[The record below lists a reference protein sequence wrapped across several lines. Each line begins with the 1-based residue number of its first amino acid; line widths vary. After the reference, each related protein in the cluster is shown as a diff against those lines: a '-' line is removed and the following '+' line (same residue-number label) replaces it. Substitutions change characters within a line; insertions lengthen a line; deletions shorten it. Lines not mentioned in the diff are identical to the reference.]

1 MRKIE
6 GHEKSLKELLQNT
19 KYSIHYYQREYAW
32 QRKQVQELVD
42 DLTDE
47 FLTYYDPSHERSDVT
62 NYGVYFMGS
71 VVLAGREN
79 AIIDG
84 QQRLTSLTL
93 LLIYVRRR
101 LLDIG
106 MAINKI
112 DQMVYSESY
121 GKSSFNISVEERED
135 CLRALFDGK
144 DFDTTGSGESVVNLH
159 NRYQDIV
166 DLFPERIDDHAMPY
180 FADWLAEKV
189 YFIEIPTETEQDAYK
204 VFVTMND
211 RGLSLTSAEM
221 LKGYLLSEVSDDKL
235 REKLNDMWKEKVF
248 ALKELGNGEEEDCI
262 KAWLRAKYADSIR
275 ENKKGAEP
283 EDFDLIGGSFHT
295 WVRDSHTRI
304 GLNGSDDYVRFINE
318 FFYFADLYSR
328 IKDYEG
334 TLSPDQP
341 FLYYNA
347 ALSFTLQSQLCFAP
361 VRAGESSEIARRKLK
376 LVSRFI
382 DLYIYTRVV
391 NYKSLD
397 YSTIKYAMFQL
408 TKRIR
413 GLDLVDLATQLG
425 KELDD
430 LGISIDGGWQDFRLN
445 QYTKKYIKHMLA
457 RITDYVERGCSLPG
471 HYLDYVAQRSKRPFE
486 VEHIITDHYEWYQ
499 DEYASREEFAS
510 FRNSPGNLLLLDK
523 STNASLNDSR
533 YADKMDTYGSQKGN
547 VLSAALTPGHYN
559 HNPQFK
565 WFIDKSGF
573 DFKPYETFGR
583 DQISERTELLGTIV
597 KRLWTPDFES
607 LD

>member
-84 QQRLTSLTL
+84 QQRLSSLTL

-101 LLDIG
+101 LLGIDKPSNV
-106 MAINKI
+106 IN
-112 DQMVYSESY
+112 QMIYSESY

-135 CLRALFDGK
+135 CLRALFEGT
-144 DFDTTGSGESVVNLH
+144 DFDTSDSGESVVNLYS
-159 NRYQDIV
+159 RYRDIV
-166 DLFPERIDDHAMPY
+166 DLFPGKIDDHAMPY

-235 REKLNDMWKEKVF
+235 REKLNDTWKEKVF
-248 ALKELGNGEEEDCI
+248 ALKELGSGEEEDCI
-262 KAWLRAKYADSIR
+262 KAWLRAKYAETIR
-275 ENKKGAEP
+275 ENKKGANP

-295 WVRDSHTRI
+295 WVRDNHARI
-304 GLNGSDDYVRFINE
+304 GLNSSDNFAEFIKE
-318 FFYFADLYSR
+318 FFYFADLYMR
-328 IKDYEG
+328 IKGYEG
-334 TLSPDQP
+334 TLEPEQP

-347 ALSFTLQSQLCFAP
+347 ALNFTLQPQLCFAS
-361 VRAGESSEIARRKLK
+361 VKYGEKRETATRKLK

-413 GLDLVDLATQLG
+413 NLNLSDLSTQLC
-425 KELDD
+425 KELTD
-430 LGISIDGGWQDFRLN
+430 LGIRIDSGWQDFRLN
-445 QYTKKYIKHMLA
+445 QYTKKYTKHMLA
-457 RITDYVERGCSLPG
+457 RITDYVERGCGLPG

-565 WFIDKSGF
+565 RFIDKSGF
-573 DFKPYETFGR
+573 DFEPYETFGR

>member
-1 MRKIE
+1 
-6 GHEKSLKELLQNT
+6 
-19 KYSIHYYQREYAW
+19 
-32 QRKQVQELVD
+32 
-42 DLTDE
+42 
-47 FLTYYDPSHERSDVT
+47 
-62 NYGVYFMGS
+62 
-71 VVLAGREN
+71 
-79 AIIDG
+79 
-84 QQRLTSLTL
+84 
-93 LLIYVRRR
+93 
-101 LLDIG
+101 
-106 MAINKI
+106 
-112 DQMVYSESY
+112 
-121 GKSSFNISVEERED
+121 
-135 CLRALFDGK
+135 
-144 DFDTTGSGESVVNLH
+144 
-159 NRYQDIV
+159 
-166 DLFPERIDDHAMPY
+166 MPY

-221 LKGYLLSEVSDDKL
+221 LKGYLFSEVSDDKL
-235 REKLNDMWKEKVF
+235 REKLNGTWKEKVF

-283 EDFDLIGGSFHT
+283 EDFDLIGG
-295 WVRDSHTRI
+295 VRASHTRI

-328 IKDYEG
+328 IKGYEG
-334 TLSPDQP
+334 ILSPDQP

-413 GLDLVDLATQLG
+413 GLDLGDLTIQLG

-457 RITDYVERGCSLPG
+457 RVTDYVERGCGLPG

-583 DQISERTELLGTIV
+583 DQISERTDLLGTIV